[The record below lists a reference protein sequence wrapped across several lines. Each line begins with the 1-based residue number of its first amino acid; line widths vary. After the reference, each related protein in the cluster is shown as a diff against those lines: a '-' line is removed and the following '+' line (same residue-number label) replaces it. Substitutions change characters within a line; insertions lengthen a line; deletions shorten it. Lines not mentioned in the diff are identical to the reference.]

1 MQVSYCS
8 SLSHLHWIKQAFI
21 LPTPH
26 LSAHNLCF
34 PEISW
39 LVTRHVWVRICQLI
53 CLITI
58 IWNKCIFLFPLSI
71 RHPPVIKFYFISFL
85 LLVPMVVSVSDAY
98 RISEGLPIFFP
109 YRLQFFS
116 KPPRQMVWHFKS
128 SVFFSPHRVPK
139 SFVFVS
145 LDCLQSFN
153 WTF

>member
-98 RISEGLPIFFP
+98 RISEGLPIFFFLTDYSFFP
-109 YRLQFFS
+109 NLQGKWFDILNLLS
-116 KPPRQMVWHFKS
+116 
-128 SVFFSPHRVPK
+128 FSPHRVPK